1 MADIS
6 TPSTPE
12 ATQEVSVSH
21 TCNSCTEG
29 EFCAYA
35 PDPEIRGVANLFG
48 AMGILGVLLYIV
60 GEVFAGLSRQIVEK
74 WELVGQVAGYSGY
87 LFGVLLLMTV
97 LAACFARIFSV
108 GDEGKVFTKK
118 WVSSLGKG
126 VLFMV
131 GLFVLAGAVLTGLYL
146 VGGISM
152 VSIVATMFAPVM
164 ALVGFSGN
172 ILYSILNTRFV
183 GGLVCRI
190 AMFYDE
196 TRNRH

>member
-12 ATQEVSVSH
+12 TIQDVSVPH

-35 PDPEIRGVANLFG
+35 PDPEIRDVANLFG
-48 AMGILGVLLYIV
+48 AMGILGVLLYII
-60 GEVFAGLSRQIVEK
+60 GEVFVGLSRQIVEK

-87 LFGVLLLMTV
+87 LFGVLLLMTI
-97 LAACFARIFSV
+97 LTACFAHSFSA